1 MTTRA
6 RALCASILQ
15 DMGPLKSPS
24 ELLPLNQSAPL
35 CNSVTASVV
44 EFASAGCPFLS
55 AIERFNAPQAFD
67 SATCSF
73 TPIDRHCGDT
83 ERASGAYRITIR

>member
-15 DMGPLKSPS
+15 DMSPLKSPS

-35 CNSVTASVV
+35 GNSVTASVV
-44 EFASAGCPFLS
+44 EFASAGCTFLS
-55 AIERFNAPQAFD
+55 AI
-67 SATCSF
+67 
-73 TPIDRHCGDT
+73 
-83 ERASGAYRITIR
+83 

>member
-44 EFASAGCPFLS
+44 EFASAGCTFLS
-55 AIERFNAPQAFD
+55 AI
-67 SATCSF
+67 
-73 TPIDRHCGDT
+73 
-83 ERASGAYRITIR
+83 